1 MKKYLKDTR
10 GFLSVDLIFVVF
22 FMVIMILLI
31 LGSFPTEPFEQT
43 EEKPVMEEIT
53 KEISDIW
60 QTYSP
65 ILLLFI
71 LGSSLLIGGVFV
83 VLFVLNYSEKRRL
96 EKNREVTQPPIK
108 KEPERVQSLDQVSM
122 LLERMNQGTDESFL
136 QRIQGIA
143 DLWKQV
149 EPQLGNMPVDVHHLL
164 TESLLVDVQKLLH
177 LYAELDE
184 SGKQSYQKQVEIGL
198 EKIENKIAAVLQS
211 SQNQKARDMKKML
224 LVVEKRYH

>member
-10 GFLSVDLIFVVF
+10 GFISVDQVFAVLLLVITIIF
-22 FMVIMILLI
+22 IIGLL
-31 LGSFPTEPFEQT
+31 PTEPVDQT
-43 EEKPVMEEIT
+43 EETPVMQEVS
-53 KEISDIW
+53 KEVSEIW
-60 QTYSP
+60 QTFGP

-108 KEPERVQSLDQVSM
+108 KEPESVQSLDQVSM

-224 LVVEKRYH
+224 LVVEKRYT